1 MHPKLLDKSYHSYA
15 YALRSLSLSL
25 SLFSLS
31 LSPRFSPSLKGTKD
45 GPCGRSSRRAYQS
58 TPPARGR
65 RLVDRTSSSAFR
77 REEQGASPSP
87 SQRLRESSAL
97 RATSQSPQSA
107 CAPPCHTR
115 ARRPLLRHSY
125 RGRFPCGRSRS
136 WQSTSSARCE
146 HTCARGGGG
155 GGGSATGGASDT
167 CVSAC

>member
-1 MHPKLLDKSYHSYA
+1 
-15 YALRSLSLSL
+15 
-25 SLFSLS
+25 
-31 LSPRFSPSLKGTKD
+31 
-45 GPCGRSSRRAYQS
+45 
-58 TPPARGR
+58 
-65 RLVDRTSSSAFR
+65 
-77 REEQGASPSP
+77 
-87 SQRLRESSAL
+87 L

-167 CVSAC
+167 CVSACGGRVRCARARAGNAWARRCIRAASALLQRARGERMNVLAGSTS